1 MLAALALAATL
12 ASTPQTPPVAA
23 SLRTALDQLGSFDF
37 DTRTEAAR
45 VVRRARAG
53 DVVPLLTEAALHH
66 ADEYVRFRA
75 FVLLTAIDDRAAE
88 AVAASVLGD
97 PNDRVRMVAY
107 QWFEHHPRP
116 DVVPKLLAALET
128 EQSEFVRPA
137 LTRAL
142 AAVST
147 DARVE
152 RVLLPLVLRGEDIF
166 RGAVIE
172 ALGAYGR
179 RAALADITQVAQLDG
194 PLQDDAITALGR
206 IGDPSSR
213 QTLAALQQ
221 SAPRELQPTVS
232 AALCLLTIDCDARM
246 AYLRSTLA
254 FAVATPGYQ
263 PLLRGAV
270 HALAVLAIAGRAD
283 AMAALIDAAV
293 SSPDTARAPIALG
306 IGTVALRN
314 ADVLFG
320 DLEGRA
326 DPRPA
331 IGVLRDAFDEL
342 SEDFEE
348 ERFGLAVRTTLGSA
362 PAGSASRR
370 LADVLTTEL
379 EY

>member
-1 MLAALALAATL
+1 
-12 ASTPQTPPVAA
+12 
-23 SLRTALDQLGSFDF
+23 
-37 DTRTEAAR
+37 
-45 VVRRARAG
+45 
-53 DVVPLLTEAALHH
+53 
-66 ADEYVRFRA
+66 
-75 FVLLTAIDDRAAE
+75 
-88 AVAASVLGD
+88 
-97 PNDRVRMVAY
+97 MVAY

-221 SAPRELQPTVS
+221 SAPRELQPTMS
-232 AALCLLTIDCDARM
+232 AALCLLT
-246 AYLRSTLA
+246 
-254 FAVATPGYQ
+254 
-263 PLLRGAV
+263 
-270 HALAVLAIAGRAD
+270 
-283 AMAALIDAAV
+283 
-293 SSPDTARAPIALG
+293 
-306 IGTVALRN
+306 
-314 ADVLFG
+314 
-320 DLEGRA
+320 
-326 DPRPA
+326 
-331 IGVLRDAFDEL
+331 
-342 SEDFEE
+342 
-348 ERFGLAVRTTLGSA
+348 
-362 PAGSASRR
+362 
-370 LADVLTTEL
+370 
-379 EY
+379 